1 MRRAQCSARAGGLCG
16 RKASGARGRNGFC
29 KTSGA
34 NVCVKTF
41 TTTGMNLTGWPCGAG
56 AVGAGFAGFCIGAM
70 PHSQT
75 GPEQQPSV
83 QGADLASLLCTHE
96 GLETDAPA
104 TCTIRKMAARMS
116 LLQRCFMFV
125 RMMMFG
131 CLICNGQFAALPE
144 TYFFSAA
151 FTLATNLA
159 GSLLKSLVQDLQ
171 HRYTSVPSWV
181 TLTALPMVPRSSS
194 ETTHFLSG

>member
-1 MRRAQCSARAGGLCG
+1 MRRAQCSARAGGQCG
-16 RKASGARGRNGFC
+16 RKASGARGRDAFC

-41 TTTGMNLTGWPCGAG
+41 TTTGMNLTDWPCGAG
-56 AVGAGFAGFCIGAM
+56 AAGAGSVGFCVGAM

-83 QGADLASLLCTHE
+83 QGAALASLLCTHE
-96 GLETDAPA
+96 GRETDAPA

-125 RMMMFG
+125 RMMRFG
-131 CLICNGQFAALPE
+131 CLICNGQFAALLG

-151 FTLATNLA
+151 FTRAVNLA
-159 GSLLKSLVQDLQ
+159 ASALNFLMQDLQ
-171 HRYTSVPSWV
+171 QRYTSVPSWV